1 MKSVK
6 TFLTIKKYA
15 SLDESEKNEV
25 FFVGEHLFYKTMSDT
40 VHELKITP
48 MAKEFGIIY
57 GIRIKIPDDGNV
69 NSMTDDKI
77 ERVLIVRTIDANGVY
92 HDNEFYGDDTGLTFY
107 TEGNK
112 FSGTLNN
119 TFPFNDFEEVPS
131 RYHDNLFIKIPLF
144 YKNKTNLQT
153 RNGKKYLYY
162 LISNSCFDDFY
173 PSESHKT
180 QEKDYVPYICLSKT
194 WGVLT
199 DWYNMSGHLPEG
211 SRYVFQKGLNKNIWF
226 GCLYYLYMIK
236 TASFF
241 PFKDII
247 EGYKP
252 VFYSSRGVLNGIE
265 QEADWDNGVQSYNG
279 VLRTITLKNVG
290 NLNFF
295 EGQKFIAFVGCE
307 QGTVQNNSARDII
320 AFISD
325 LIDHQESEGHPVEFC
340 YEIEA
345 TVVSCANNNCVLS
358 FNNCELD
365 RTLLYSFK
373 PFVFLLK
380 QINYDYDN
388 NSIDSIY
395 MERNCF
401 ISADRMNID
410 GIKNL
415 FPVFFS
421 KENFVFE
428 SMYGI
433 EYATCINESIIELGV
448 TNFENYYLNKI
459 NHYMP
464 YIFASNS
471 SNASYLQTGFNKSI
485 VRIKKNTIDWF
496 YCDINRLKNVRYQ
509 VGGNIGNLSGKQFNS
524 LRCLNAEDDVDEI
537 ANAWDCKNINSITS
551 SDYQR
556 QIIGDLKGYIRFDS
570 INRDSNKLFYEFVGV
585 NNLKENDLSNDIK
598 FGWNYIEYNCLENTN
613 FDNNP
618 QNINDYNW
626 YPLNYG
632 GIEEVYSRI
641 VAYID
646 E

>member
-1 MKSVK
+1 
-6 TFLTIKKYA
+6 
-15 SLDESEKNEV
+15 
-25 FFVGEHLFYKTMSDT
+25 MS
-40 VHELKITP
+40 H
-48 MAKEFGIIY
+48 Y
-57 GIRIKIPDDGNV
+57 
-69 NSMTDDKI
+69 
-77 ERVLIVRTIDANGVY
+77 
-92 HDNEFYGDDTGLTFY
+92 
-107 TEGNK
+107 
-112 FSGTLNN
+112 
-119 TFPFNDFEEVPS
+119 
-131 RYHDNLFIKIPLF
+131 
-144 YKNKTNLQT
+144 
-153 RNGKKYLYY
+153 
-162 LISNSCFDDFY
+162 
-173 PSESHKT
+173 
-180 QEKDYVPYICLSKT
+180 
-194 WGVLT
+194 
-199 DWYNMSGHLPEG
+199 LPEG

-325 LIDHQESEGHPVEFC
+325 LIDHQESEGYPVEFC

-388 NSIDSIY
+388 NSIDSLY

-485 VRIKKNTIDWF
+485 VRIKNNTIDWF
-496 YCDINRLKNVRYQ
+496 YCDINRLKKAKNDF
-509 VGGNIGNLSGKQFNS
+509 ITDNLSGDDFNS
-524 LRCLNAEDDVDEI
+524 IDCLNENNNTDEI
-537 ANAWDCKNINSITS
+537 ANIWNCKKIVSLNTSIN
-551 SDYQR
+551 YR
-556 QIIGDLKGYIRFDS
+556 HQIIGDLKGHIQFDS
-570 INRDSNKLFYEFVGV
+570 TARTSNKLFYEFVGV
-585 NNLKENDLSNDIK
+585 NNLNENDLSNNIK
-598 FGWNYIEYNCLENTN
+598 FGWNYIEYNNFENTT
-613 FDNNP
+613 FDNTP
-618 QNINDYNW
+618 PSINDNNW
-626 YPLNYG
+626 CPLNYG
-632 GIEEVYSRI
+632 SIEFVSSRA

-646 E
+646 K

>member
-1 MKSVK
+1 MKSLK
-6 TFLTIKKYA
+6 TFLTIKRCA
-15 SLDESEKNEV
+15 SLEESENNDV
-25 FFVGEHLFYKTMSDT
+25 FFVGEHLFYKTMSGNIQ
-40 VHELKITP
+40 ELKTKP
-48 MAKEFGIIY
+48 FLDEYGIIY
-57 GIRIKIPDDGNV
+57 GIRVRVSDDGDV

-77 ERVLIVRTIDANGVY
+77 ERVLIVRTIDKHGVY
-92 HDNEFYGDDTGLTFY
+92 HDNEIHGDDTGLTFY

-131 RYHDNLFIKIPLF
+131 RYNDNLFIKIPLF

-153 RNGKKYLYY
+153 RNGEKYLYY

-199 DWYNMSGHLPEG
+199 DWYNMSHYLPEG

-325 LIDHQESEGHPVEFC
+325 LIDHQESEGYPVEFC

-388 NSIDSIY
+388 NSIDSLY

-485 VRIKKNTIDWF
+485 VRIKNNTIDWF
-496 YCDINRLKNVRYQ
+496 YCDINRLKKAKNDF
-509 VGGNIGNLSGKQFNS
+509 ITDNLSGDDFNS
-524 LRCLNAEDDVDEI
+524 IDCLNENNNTDEI
-537 ANAWDCKNINSITS
+537 ANIWNCKKIVSLNTSIN
-551 SDYQR
+551 YR
-556 QIIGDLKGYIRFDS
+556 HQIIGDLKGHIQFDS
-570 INRDSNKLFYEFVGV
+570 TARTSNKLFYEFVGV
-585 NNLKENDLSNDIK
+585 NNLNENDLSNNIK
-598 FGWNYIEYNCLENTN
+598 FGWNYIEYNNFENTT
-613 FDNNP
+613 FDNTP
-618 QNINDYNW
+618 PSINDNNW
-626 YPLNYG
+626 CPLNYG
-632 GIEEVYSRI
+632 SIEFVSSRA

-646 E
+646 K